1 MIQYQIF
8 SPTNYIFLLLSRKK
22 RSVSELSLVPG
33 ADPSSN
39 EVEELVTVLDAVEL
53 GTTLDTFL
61 AELGLEERQCRLRA
75 VCEMYRDTEH
85 SAPAHSE
92 AAADLGPSVRDMV
105 TMLVDTWLAEAQ
117 DTMEAA
123 AMRDW
128 IRAAD
133 LGRSRGSC
141 AAAYAGCGDTATLS
155 MVTGGR

>member
-1 MIQYQIF
+1 M
-8 SPTNYIFLLLSRKK
+8 SD
-22 RSVSELSLVPG
+22 LSLVPS

-61 AELGLEERQCRLRA
+61 AELGLAERQCRLRA
-75 VCEMYRDTEH
+75 VCEMYRDTPP
-85 SAPAHSE
+85 APAHSE

-105 TMLVDTWLAEAQ
+105 TMLVDTWLAEAE
-117 DTMEAA
+117 DTTEAA

-128 IRAAD
+128 TRAAD

>member
-1 MIQYQIF
+1 MFIF
-8 SPTNYIFLLLSRKK
+8 SRKK

-61 AELGLEERQCRLRA
+61 AELGLAERQCRLRA
-75 VCEMYRDTEH
+75 VCEMYRDTP
-85 SAPAHSE
+85 APAHSE

-105 TMLVDTWLAEAQ
+105 TMLVDTWLAEAE
-117 DTMEAA
+117 DTTEAA

-128 IRAAD
+128 TRAAD

>member
-1 MIQYQIF
+1 MFIF
-8 SPTNYIFLLLSRKK
+8 SRKK

-61 AELGLEERQCRLRA
+61 AELGLAERQCRLRA
-75 VCEMYRDTEH
+75 VCEMYRDTPP
-85 SAPAHSE
+85 APAHSE

-105 TMLVDTWLAEAQ
+105 TMLVDTWLAEAE
-117 DTMEAA
+117 DTTEAA

-128 IRAAD
+128 TRAAD

-155 MVTGGR
+155 MVTGGK

>member
-1 MIQYQIF
+1 MIQCQI
-8 SPTNYIFLLLSRKK
+8 SPTIYIFLLISRKK
-22 RSVSELSLVPG
+22 RSVSSLSPLPG

-39 EVEELVTVLDAVEL
+39 EVEELVAVLDAVEL

-61 AELGLEERQCRLRA
+61 AELGLAERQCRLRA
-75 VCEMYRDTEH
+75 VCEMYRDTPP
-85 SAPAHSE
+85 APAHSE

-105 TMLVDTWLAEAQ
+105 TMLVDTWLAEAE
-117 DTMEAA
+117 DTKEAA

-128 IRAAD
+128 TRAAD

-141 AAAYAGCGDTATLS
+141 AAAYAGCGDTATLG

>member
-1 MIQYQIF
+1 M
-8 SPTNYIFLLLSRKK
+8 SD
-22 RSVSELSLVPG
+22 LSLVPG

-61 AELGLEERQCRLRA
+61 AELGLAERQCRLRA
-75 VCEMYRDTEH
+75 VCEMYRDTPP
-85 SAPAHSE
+85 APAHSE

-105 TMLVDTWLAEAQ
+105 TMLVDTWLAGAE
-117 DTMEAA
+117 DTTEAA

-128 IRAAD
+128 TRAAD